1 MDADEA
7 RRGIRIFL
15 LGAVA
20 LAVGAVSAG
29 CSQEEPAVEALTD
42 SQIYGTWKCA
52 YVEIDGEWKYV
63 SPNRFE
69 EYNATFRFFTNGVCI
84 CEGPLTGGLNGTF
97 ERTDDLL
104 TIYDGSRVAFRLT
117 FHSVRYD
124 NAVLTFEDR
133 GVSAEIRMERT
144 DNTAEDYVAVEG
156 IEFALPKITIDS
168 EVPVALEVE
177 VLPQDA
183 TNKNVVWRSSDT
195 SVVTVENGVARAV
208 AVSGQATIEAITD
221 DGGFRAVCDVEVSLT
236 GPEPDGEG
244 RVSEVLICA
253 GPDAAHS
260 RPRRAGGRI
269 PAGE

>member
-1 MDADEA
+1 M
-7 RRGIRIFL
+7 
-15 LGAVA
+15 
-20 LAVGAVSAG
+20 
-29 CSQEEPAVEALTD
+29 
-42 SQIYGTWKCA
+42 
-52 YVEIDGEWKYV
+52 
-63 SPNRFE
+63 
-69 EYNATFRFFTNGVCI
+69 
-84 CEGPLTGGLNGTF
+84 TGGLNGTF

-236 GPEPDGEG
+236 GPEPDGKTVC
-244 RVSEVLICA
+244 RKS
-253 GPDAAHS
+253 
-260 RPRRAGGRI
+260 
-269 PAGE
+269 